1 MPGVRLRRLVTM
13 GAVSADVAP
22 QGQPAGY
29 KITIWCSFDGPEYD
43 LAMALEQGELWE
55 KASDVQYQIDPA
67 RG

>member
-1 MPGVRLRRLVTM
+1 MTEPVH
-13 GAVSADVAP
+13 S
-22 QGQPAGY
+22 Y
-29 KITIWCSFDGPEYD
+29 KITIWCSSELEEYD